1 MKKIFM
7 VLLIICIP
15 SVALALDMD
24 PFEGPRPLAVLIE
37 TNPWLMVIG
46 SDTPTVVIYDDG
58 QLIYIKKEKDKSF
71 SYFYKQLAR
80 EELEAVKKKMVSFG
94 DLSKIGKYYELTD
107 VTDQPE
113 IKIYLN
119 LDGNELTTTVYGLI
133 ELDEDGK
140 LPESL
145 KSLYEYLTT
154 LDFKDAVPW
163 KPQYIE
169 VMIWEYEYAPD
180 ESIHW
185 PKEWPGLES
194 PQAMKRGDSY
204 SIFLPGAELPRL
216 LDFLRTGSQGAPW
229 RWMGRNGPWISDS
242 LFRASRFGLKHS
254 ERRNRRNSFGSG
266 NGLASSGAAPF
277 S

>member
-46 SDTPTVVIYDDG
+46 SDTPTVAIYDDG

-216 LDFLRTGSQGAPW
+216 LDFLGTRKPRGAVEIDGKKW
-229 RWMGRNGPWISDS
+229 AVD
-242 LFRASRFGLKHS
+242 FRFTFPS
-254 ERRNRRNSFGSG
+254 EPVWFKAFRE
-266 NGLASSGAAPF
+266 AK
-277 S
+277 